1 MTITTTSVLPAP
13 VQQRFDMKLLSRP
26 MPDLI
31 HKTMAMKKRLPD
43 RSGQILRLRRY
54 NNLNTA
60 TVPLGPSGINPPPQT
75 LSALDIDA
83 RVEWYGTYVLITDQV
98 TLINEDPVLNETAS
112 LLAQSLR
119 ETEDELTRNMLA
131 ATAGFINCTGGIDGD
146 NPTELTR
153 SDINSVVRALV
164 SANAKR
170 VTETIEGQDKFG
182 TGPVRQAFFAMM
194 STDIIPDLENVA
206 GFIPVAQ
213 YPSQMNILQAEWG
226 SVSNMRF
233 LVSSLGSKA
242 PTASALGNTVYNVF
256 VAGQES
262 YACIDLDGAS
272 AQFIYRPLGYGDDP
286 LLQRQS
292 AGFKFAEAQRILN
305 DAWIINMRTTQRL

>member
-1 MTITTTSVLPAP
+1 M
-13 VQQRFDMKLLSRP
+13 
-26 MPDLI
+26 
-31 HKTMAMKKRLPD
+31 
-43 RSGQILRLRRY
+43 
-54 NNLNTA
+54 
-60 TVPLGPSGINPPPQT
+60 
-75 LSALDIDA
+75 
-83 RVEWYGTYVLITDQV
+83 
-98 TLINEDPVLNETAS
+98 VLNETAS

-131 ATAGFINCTGGIDGD
+131 ATAGFINCTGGINGD

-170 VTETIEGQDKFG
+170 ITETIEGENKFG

-194 STDIIPDLENVA
+194 STDIIPDLENVQ

-233 LVSSLGSKA
+233 LVSSLGSKT
-242 PTASALGNTVYNVF
+242 PQASALAATVYNCF
-256 VAGQES
+256 VTGQEAF
-262 YACIDLDGAS
+262 ACIDLDGSS

-292 AGFKFAEAQRILN
+292 AGYKFAEAQRILN
-305 DAWIINMRTTQRL
+305 DAWVINMRTTQRL